1 VTEQNTS
8 ASGIPVWVWGILAGL
23 VLFAGG
29 YWLGVSGGEDVGD
42 VGGGT
47 FQTETTTVASQPPES
62 TVTTS
67 AEATSTSDQANSVD
81 VLPPAQ
87 YSDLPPVL
95 VTELPV
101 EAIDTLEL
109 IATGG
114 PYPFDRDGLTFQNR
128 EGILPDFDRGHYRE
142 FTVITPGESTRGA
155 RRIVSGA
162 DGELYYTA
170 DHYNSFREI
179 VIED

>member
-1 VTEQNTS
+1 MTDKTTS
-8 ASGIPVWVWGILAGL
+8 SSGIPVWVWGILAGL
-23 VLFAGG
+23 VIFAGG
-29 YWLGVSGGEDVGD
+29 YWLGVSGEDDIVD

-47 FQTETTTVASQPPES
+47 FQTETTPPTSQPPEPTTAS
-62 TVTTS
+62 T
-67 AEATSTSDQANSVD
+67 EATTTSDQTNQVE

-95 VTELPV
+95 VTELPA
-101 EAIDTLEL
+101 EAIDTLDL
-109 IATGG
+109 IASGG

-128 EGILPDFDRGHYRE
+128 EGILPDFARGHYRE

-162 DGELYYTA
+162 DGELYYTS

-179 VIED
+179 VFED

>member
-1 VTEQNTS
+1 MWSFS
-8 ASGIPVWVWGILAGL
+8 AA
-23 VLFAGG
+23 G
-29 YWLGVSGGEDVGD
+29 YWVGTSD
-42 VGGGT
+42 PAETVDAGAGT
-47 FQTETTTVASQPPES
+47 FQTDTAQSQKTQPPEL
-62 TVTTS
+62 TATETTL
-67 AEATSTSDQANSVD
+67 TSTSSETQVE
-81 VLPPAQ
+81 VEPPAQ

-95 VTELPV
+95 VTELPI
-101 EAIDTLEL
+101 EALDTLEL
-109 IATGG
+109 IAAGG

-128 EGILPDFDRGHYRE
+128 EGILPDFGRGHYQE

-179 VIED
+179 VVED